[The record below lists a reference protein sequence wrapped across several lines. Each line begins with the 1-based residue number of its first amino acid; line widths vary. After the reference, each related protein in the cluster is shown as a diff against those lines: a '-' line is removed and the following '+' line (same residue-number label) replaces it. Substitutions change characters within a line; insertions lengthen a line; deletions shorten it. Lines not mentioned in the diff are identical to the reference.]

1 MRYHLIGIKG
11 SSMSGLVKILEA
23 GGHKVTGSDLET
35 HNPKNITKDIDWVVV
50 SAAITAQSK
59 GYIEVEAAQKLG
71 IPVISRS
78 KLIGKLMSEQYG
90 IAIAGMHGKS
100 TVTAMVGLI
109 LEKAG
114 LDPTVLL
121 GAETKEYGNVK
132 LGHSLIERRVTRLGG
147 PPASARSEARTSA
160 GGKGGA
166 GPVAIPYFV
175 VEACEYERQFLD
187 FRPKAAIILNIE
199 EEHLDTYPKGL
210 SQIINTFKKF
220 VDLLPKN
227 GILIGNADDKN
238 QKRVLKSAK
247 CKVKTFSQ
255 NKPWPGLKLKIP
267 GRFNLTNATA
277 AARLCHELKVDHKI
291 IKEALNNFTG
301 IKRRMEVKG
310 EKNGILVLDDY
321 AHHPTEIQKT
331 LEALKEFYLSPD
343 SSPVALAKGGQNR
356 RLIVVFQPHQYT
368 RTKLLFKY
376 FGAAFKAADQVILAD
391 IFAVPGRDF
400 KKEVKEEDL
409 VREIAASSKPSKGV
423 KYLGA
428 YPKILSYLQK
438 TAQKT
443 DIIVTMGATKI
454 YEVGERFIKNS

>member
-1 MRYHLIGIKG
+1 MHYHLIGIKG

-23 GGHKVTGSDLET
+23 EGHKVTGSDLDT
-35 HNPKNITKDIDWVVV
+35 HNPKNITNPPRRAEGETGDIDFVVV
-50 SAAITAQSK
+50 SAAITPQSK
-59 GYIEVEAAQKLG
+59 GYVEVEAAKKLE

-78 KLIGKLMSEQYG
+78 KLIGQLMSKQYG
-90 IAIAGMHGKS
+90 IAISGMHGKS

-114 LDPTVLL
+114 MDPTVLL
-121 GAETKEYGNVK
+121 GAETKEYGNVRISGNK
-132 LGHSLIERRVTRLGG
+132 
-147 PPASARSEARTSA
+147 PPSSVLRPPSF
-160 GGKGGA
+160 
-166 GPVAIPYFV
+166 FV

-187 FRPKAAIILNIE
+187 FRPKAVIILNIE

-210 SQIINTFKKF
+210 PQIINAFKKF

-227 GILIGNADDKN
+227 GILIGNKDDKN
-238 QKRVLKSAK
+238 QVRVLKSAQ

-255 NKPWPGLKLKIP
+255 SKPWPGLKLKIP
-267 GRFNLTNATA
+267 GKFNLTNATA
-277 AARLCHELKVDHKI
+277 AARLCHELGVEHKI

-310 EKNGILVLDDY
+310 EKNGILILDDY
-321 AHHPTEIQKT
+321 AHHPTEIKKT
-331 LEALKEFYLSPD
+331 LEALKKFYP
-343 SSPVALAKGGQNR
+343 AR
-356 RLIVVFQPHQYT
+356 RLLVVFQPHQYS
-368 RTKLLFKY
+368 RTKLLFHD
-376 FGAAFKAADQVILAD
+376 FGKAFTAADQVILAD

-409 VREIAASSKPSKGV
+409 AREILENSKPKQGAL
-423 KYLGA
+423 YLGT

-443 DIIVTMGATKI
+443 DIIVTMGATQV
-454 YEVGERFIKNS
+454 YEIGEKFLTA